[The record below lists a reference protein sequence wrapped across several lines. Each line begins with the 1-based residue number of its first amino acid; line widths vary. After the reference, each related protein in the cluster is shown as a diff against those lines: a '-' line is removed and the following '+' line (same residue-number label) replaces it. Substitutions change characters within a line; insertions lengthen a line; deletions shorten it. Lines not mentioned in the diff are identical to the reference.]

1 MEYLTGGGY
10 VFAMAKAPYEMEFE
24 LKGYPD
30 VHAGIVKWPM
40 SVIRLQGRTTESIVE
55 TANHILTKWRG
66 YSESEVDIFSE
77 TDGIPHNTI
86 TPIARM
92 RGDLHEL
99 DVYYG
104 KNVPLFRRN
113 GYRKSGAMIP

>member
-1 MEYLTGGGY
+1 
-10 VFAMAKAPYEMEFE
+10 MAKAPYEMEFE

-55 TANHILTKWRG
+55 TADHILTKWRG
-66 YSESEVDIFSE
+66 YSDSEVDIFSE

-92 RGDLHEL
+92 RGDLYEL
-99 DVYYG
+99 DLVCVITSQPRSVRLDFSIHMLNITIL
-104 KNVPLFRRN
+104 KKKILD
-113 GYRKSGAMIP
+113 